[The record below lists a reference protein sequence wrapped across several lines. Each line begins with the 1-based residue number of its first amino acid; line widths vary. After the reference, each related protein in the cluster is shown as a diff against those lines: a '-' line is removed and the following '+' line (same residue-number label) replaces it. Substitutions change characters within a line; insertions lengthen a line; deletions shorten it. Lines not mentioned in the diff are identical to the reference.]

1 MIPPYPY
8 PESNRNLALIGRAF
22 EPLNYRGEMVSRCS
36 AALLPRRDRITVR
49 LTEAAV
55 FPDPEP
61 PLGIE
66 PRSARY
72 QRSARPLS
80 YGGAKWRKMEASNL

>member
-1 MIPPYPY
+1 MLPYS
-8 PESNRNLALIGRAF
+8 PEGTGF
-22 EPLNYRGEMVSRCS
+22 
-36 AALLPRRDRITVR
+36 TVR

-72 QRSARPLS
+72 QRAARPLS